1 MHPNIRHFYRQ
12 KTVPPGPPRLTEKE
26 RKSYP
31 TPTALVS
38 LFSTCNGCLP
48 SLVYGHMNAARFCA
62 APSPPAISAA
72 RNQTPPEMPR
82 KGLVGRRCSKSGWDF
97 LAGNNKTLS
106 ICFFI
111 D

>member
-1 MHPNIRHFYRQ
+1 M
-12 KTVPPGPPRLTEKE
+12 
-26 RKSYP
+26 P
-31 TPTALVS
+31 TPPHIKRKKILSNPDSLVS

-48 SLVYGHMNAARFCA
+48 SLVYGDMNAARFRA

-72 RNQTPPEMPR
+72 RNQMPPEKPR